1 MRRLEAAGVARV
13 VEVQPLGPE
22 GVRTLLEG
30 LELPGVERHAERIA
44 RYTGGNPLYVVET
57 VKHLVEQGLLEGEWP
72 ERLPTPGRVAPLIQR
87 RMETL
92 SPTALRLAR
101 VAALART
108 QFTYSLASAVLEV
121 GALQVGEAAVELE
134 AAQVMVGERFTH
146 DLIHEAVA
154 GAIPEPLR
162 RMLHLRLAEVL
173 EGRGAPPVVLAHHWF
188 EAGETQRAIPALMRA
203 ATEDEEVLQPGATAD
218 LYARAAALL
227 TEAGRHDEAHQARA
241 REARCRQRPPL
252 GTGG

>member
-72 ERLPTPGRVAPLIQR
+72 ERLPAPGRVAPLIQR

-108 QFTYSLASAVLEV
+108 QFTHPLASAVLEV

-173 EGRGAPPVVLAHHWF
+173 EGRGAPPVILAHHWF
-188 EAGETQRAIPALMRA
+188 EAGEAQRAIPALMRA

-241 REARCRQRPPL
+241 REARCRQRPLL